1 MSAVA
6 GSISAVQ
13 ARAGTGQRLAK
24 AVARFG
30 GRRTAVYS
38 ALLALAVLWAGH
50 AWVVEPLKAAKEEA
64 AAALEQQERENA
76 LNRAV
81 EAERPAFEREFRRA
95 VLGYRSARELLPSS
109 LEVTNVL
116 AQVQETARRHRV
128 QLAGFDALA
137 KTDARSASADKLYER
152 EVPAVVAGAY
162 GDVVE
167 FFRAVTRLPRVVE
180 IREFALTSLRDR
192 VSVSF
197 KLAAYYAPPPG
208 ELPALPPEFQRL
220 LDEPAAAGPVA
231 TVFEGGKDDAKR
243 TQ

>member
-1 MSAVA
+1 M
-6 GSISAVQ
+6 
-13 ARAGTGQRLAK
+13 T
-24 AVARFG
+24 RFG
-30 GRRTAVYS
+30 VRRAAVYS

-50 AWVVEPLKAAKEEA
+50 AWVIEPLKAAKEEA
-64 AAALEQQERENA
+64 AAALHQQERENA

-109 LEVTNVL
+109 VEVTSVL
-116 AQVQETARRHRV
+116 AQAQETARLHHV
-128 QLAGFDALA
+128 QLAGFDALG
-137 KTDARSASADKLYER
+137 KTDARSGSADKLYER
-152 EVPAVVAGAY
+152 EVPAVVAGTY

-167 FFRAVTRLPRVVE
+167 FFRAVTRLPRLVE
-180 IREFALTSLRDR
+180 IREFALTTLRDR

-208 ELPALPPEFQRL
+208 ELPALPTEFQKL
-220 LDEPAAAGPVA
+220 LDEPAATGPAA
-231 TVFEGGKDDAKR
+231 TILKGGKDDAKR